1 MDYHHVIEAAG
12 AVALALVF
20 YSYAWRW
27 FDAAES
33 PRRARWRPVV
43 NGVAFGMLAVF
54 LMMSRIQV
62 GEGHWVDARAV
73 PLALITLV
81 EGTPAGAI
89 AGGIALARRLWLGG
103 AGALPGG
110 LAIVAGG
117 AGAAA
122 APPWGP
128 PAGRGGGGRGRR
140 AVARGPAARA
150 RRRAR
155 DQQSPHRRAGR
166 PGPRRAP
173 RGAGQRG
180 RQVDRARARGGR
192 AHPRHRRA
200 DEPHH
205 AGGGGAADRGAA
217 PDSLPQQVERVSTS
231 RGAL

>member
-1 MDYHHVIEAAG
+1 MDYHHVVEAAG

-43 NGVAFGMLAVF
+43 NGVAFGMLAVL

-103 AGALPGG
+103 AGAPAGG
-110 LAIVAGG
+110 FAILAGG

-122 APPWGP
+122 A
-128 PAGRGGGGRGRR
+128 
-140 AVARGPAARA
+140 AAA
-150 RRRAR
+150 
-155 DQQSPHRRAGR
+155 
-166 PGPRRAP
+166 GPRAAAD
-173 RGAGQRG
+173 AGQRG
-180 RQVDRARARGGR
+180 RQVDRARTRGRR

-217 PDSLPQQVERVSTS
+217 PDSRPEKVERVKLGGGLDGPL
-231 RGAL
+231 RCLPQE